1 MIFNNIIKMSNVH
14 NITFHLDDLRSLGS
28 HYMCDFAQGKC
39 NWTASA
45 GKMKWIE
52 AQVGQKILSYNQIRI
67 PFQK

>member
-1 MIFNNIIKMSNVH
+1 MEMMSIIKYVVKYDFIIIVLDICDFM
-14 NITFHLDDLRSLGS
+14 ICLDDLRTLGS

-52 AQVGQKILSYNQIRI
+52 AQVRE
-67 PFQK
+67 

>member
-1 MIFNNIIKMSNVH
+1 MIC
-14 NITFHLDDLRSLGS
+14 LDDLRTLGS

-52 AQVGQKILSYNQIRI
+52 AQVREYFSLCYIKMKLL
-67 PFQK
+67 